1 MIDQYKY
8 QPIVPTDWPPPVGQ
22 DFFGRLALLQTQDR
36 HVTPQTILQ
45 KQWCML
51 RGQVDKI
58 PQVTQDKQIDI
69 QDVLKPCDSGQS
81 LRVVVDGPPGIGK
94 TTLCRKLLNM
104 WAKGELTHGQYNLVL
119 YCPLRNDKVA
129 QANELKQLFKYT
141 YDCNEVTT
149 VTEWL
154 QNIHGQG
161 FLIIFDGWDELN
173 TDLRQSSLAARII
186 RREILAKCSVIVTSR
201 SYASYSLLEI
211 SSVNKHV
218 EVLGFSEEEIKA
230 VVEGTLEKEPHLAE
244 KLIQDLEVR
253 GDVQSLCYVP
263 LVCSI
268 VISVYRQSD
277 GQLPTTLTELY
288 ENFILQTVRRH
299 VKINRID
306 NTKPVQVYSLHHLP
320 SVLDTTFKEICH
332 FAYLSLKENNPK
344 MTFSSIQLRHSLGQ
358 SEKEGYLGLM
368 TTFIV
373 GIEERYQFLHL
384 SIQEFLAA
392 WWIAKYEKTEEMFAE
407 HFDNDHFRMC
417 LMFVAGLTDLKH
429 ESYQQY
435 FNNELDLQCKRRPLF
450 GFEKCYYS
458 HFRQKSATVRPH
470 IDSLLSDEW
479 DGILFQL
486 LYESQNTKL
495 CQILSQSMKNHSL
508 CLCGLRSSLFDTLC
522 LGFFLNNSNTTWNYL
537 DLGWLKERKVQLLT
551 NILMNN
557 VKCKELEIKVWFQGN
572 DQKSIKLLVT
582 LFQSSFSHNLQ
593 ECYITL
599 HLETPV
605 PQNISNVIL
614 VLLHLIKLQHLKIL
628 HFKISYHGYLKPEEN
643 YIQIDRMIL
652 SELKKS
658 LYINSTLQEL
668 VLSITSININGSF
681 FSSDIIEIVNSVIKG
696 VTRNKSIQTFLL
708 ECNDLQSTH
717 NISSN
722 EVTDKLLKQLLRD
735 NHTIQ
740 AFKLNIPDVLS
751 PDIVNTP
758 LTALDIRS
766 RCYHQQ
772 TSLFSQHIKGLHC
785 LILDHIRYPVP
796 LPLLF
801 QCHPNLQQLELSLNT
816 AESVIEL
823 FTILQS
829 NTTVKALKVKIII
842 YASIGPSTIYDSI
855 GPSTIYD
862 SMAPSLQDMLTLN
875 KTIEYFEIDT
885 KILTSTISSTYLSF
899 LTTGLSHNT
908 SLQELNVPIPR
919 ALSDTN
925 YEQITTLFNVISH
938 KKKLTELKVNFILD
952 QSCVSS
958 DCEYEKIMTP
968 LFYEQGLPL
977 ITKMLQSHTTMRLFN
992 ICCQHIDY
1000 AQSQPNWIKLT
1011 QHFWQ
1016 TVFLHPTLQ
1025 YIGIKPLLR
1034 FSVLK
1039 DTLQSQEK
1047 TLIDIHKQQQ
1057 SLKPLPI
1064 IDLLN

>member
-36 HVTPQTILQ
+36 HATPQTILQ

-81 LRVVVDGPPGIGK
+81 LRVIVDGPPGIGK

-149 VTEWL
+149 VTEWV

-161 FLIIFDGWDELN
+161 LLIIFDGWDELS

-201 SYASYSLLEI
+201 SYTSYSLLKL
-211 SSVNKHV
+211 SSVNRHV

-230 VVEGTLEKEPHLAE
+230 VVKGTLEKEPLIVD
-244 KLIQDLEVR
+244 KLIQDLKVR

-277 GQLPTTLTELY
+277 GQLPITLTELY

-299 VKINRID
+299 VEKGVK

-332 FAYLSLKENNPK
+332 FAYLSLKDNNPK
-344 MTFSSIQLRHSLGQ
+344 MTFSSIQLSHSLGQ
-358 SEKEGYLGLM
+358 SVKEGYLGLM

-373 GIEERYQFLHL
+373 GIKERYQFLHL
-384 SIQEFLAA
+384 SIQEFLAT
-392 WWIAKYEKTEEMFAE
+392 WWIAKYEKTEEVFAE
-407 HFDNDHFRMC
+407 HFDNDHIRMC
-417 LMFVAGLTDLKH
+417 LMFVAGLTHLEH

-435 FNNELDLQCKRRPLF
+435 FNKELDLQCKRRPLF
-450 GFEKCYYS
+450 GFKKCYYS
-458 HFRQKSATVRPH
+458 HFRQNSATVRPH
-470 IDSLLSDEW
+470 ICSSLSDEW
-479 DGILFQL
+479 DGTLFQL

-508 CLCGLRSSLFDTLC
+508 CLRRRRSSLFDTLC
-522 LGFFLNNSNTTWNYL
+522 LGFFLKNSNITWNYL
-537 DLGWLKERKVQLLT
+537 DLGWLNGQQVQLLT
-551 NILMNN
+551 NTLMNN
-557 VKCKELEIKVWFQGN
+557 VKCKGLEIEVFFGDD
-572 DQKSIKLLVT
+572 DQKAMKLFVT

-599 HLETPV
+599 YSHRLL
-605 PQNISNVIL
+605 QNISDVTL

-628 HFKISYHGYLKPEEN
+628 HLKITKTLKITYIKQLKPEED
-643 YIQIDRMIL
+643 YIQIDKRIL
-652 SELKKS
+652 SELEES
-658 LYINSTLQEL
+658 LHINNTLKEL
-668 VLSITSININGSF
+668 VLDIANDISDISS
-681 FSSDIIEIVNSVIKG
+681 FSSDIIDIVYSVIKG

-708 ECNDLQSTH
+708 ECDDLKRTH
-717 NISSN
+717 NISSK

-740 AFKLNIPDVLS
+740 ALKLNIPDVLS
-751 PDIVNTP
+751 LDIVNTP
-758 LTALDIRS
+758 LTALDIGPS
-766 RCYHQQ
+766 RWCYHQQ
-772 TSLFSQHIKGLHC
+772 TSLFPQHIKGLHC
-785 LILDHIRYPVP
+785 LILDHKLYQVP

-801 QCHPNLQQLELSLNT
+801 QCHPNLQQLELSLDT

-829 NTTVKALKVKIII
+829 NTTVKALKVVIPNK
-842 YASIGPSTIYDSI
+842 TIYN
-855 GPSTIYD
+855 
-862 SMAPSLQDMLTLN
+862 SMGPSLQDMLTLN
-875 KTIEYFEIDT
+875 QTIEYFEIDHGF
-885 KILTSTISSTYLSF
+885 TIFIPSTYLSF

-908 SLQELNVPIPR
+908 SLQELSVPIP
-919 ALSDTN
+919 LYDTN
-925 YEQITTLFNVISH
+925 YEQITTLFNVVPH
-938 KKKLTELKVNFILD
+938 KNKLTELKVSFILD

-958 DCEYEKIMTP
+958 DYSFEERKQIMTSS
-968 LFYEQGLPL
+968 FYEQLLPL
-977 ITKMLQSHTTMRLFN
+977 ITNILQSHKTMKQKLLY
-992 ICCQHIDY
+992 ICCQHNIDNTL
-1000 AQSQPNWIKLT
+1000 SQPNWIELT

-1025 YIGIKPLLR
+1025 YIGIESLFD

-1047 TLIDIHKQQQ
+1047 TLIDMHKQQQ
-1057 SLKPLPI
+1057 PLKPLPI
-1064 IDLLN
+1064 IDSL

>member
-1 MIDQYKY
+1 MIDQYKH
-8 QPIVPTDWPPPVGQ
+8 QPIVSTDWPPPVGQ

-36 HVTPQTILQ
+36 HATPQTILQ

-69 QDVLKPCDSGQS
+69 QDVLKPCDSCQS
-81 LRVVVDGPPGIGK
+81 LRVVVDGSPGIGK
-94 TTLCRKLLNM
+94 TTLCHKLLNM
-104 WAKGELTHGQYNLVL
+104 WAKGELTHGQYSLVL
-119 YCPLRNDKVA
+119 YCPLRNDMMA
-129 QANELKQLFKYT
+129 QANGLKQLLKYT

-161 FLIIFDGWDELN
+161 LLIIFDGWDELS

-186 RREILAKCSVIVTSR
+186 RGEILAKCSVIVTSR
-201 SYASYSLLEI
+201 SYASYSLLKL
-211 SSVNKHV
+211 SSVNRHI

-230 VVEGTLEKEPHLAE
+230 VVEGTLEKEPLIAE
-244 KLIQDLEVR
+244 KIIQDLEVR

-277 GQLPTTLTELY
+277 GQLPITLTELY

-299 VKINRID
+299 VEKRID
-306 NTKPVQVYSLHHLP
+306 NIEPVQVYSLHHLP

-332 FAYLSLKENNPK
+332 FAYLSLKGNNPK
-344 MTFSSIQLRHSLGQ
+344 MTFSSIQLCNSLGQ
-358 SEKEGYLGLM
+358 SVKEGYLGLM

-392 WWIAKYEKTEEMFAE
+392 WWIAKYEKTEEVFVE

-417 LMFVAGLTDLKH
+417 LIFVAGLTHLEH

-435 FNNELDLQCKRRPLF
+435 FNKELDLQCKRRPLF
-450 GFEKCYYS
+450 GFKKCYYS
-458 HFRQKSATVRPH
+458 HFKQNSASVRPH
-470 IDSLLSDEW
+470 IRSLLSDEW

-508 CLCGLRSSLFDTLC
+508 CIRGLRSSLFNILC
-522 LGFFLNNSNTTWNYL
+522 LGFFLNNSNITWNYL
-537 DLGWLKERKVQLLT
+537 DLGWLNGQQVQLLT
-551 NILMNN
+551 NKLMNN
-557 VKCKELEIKVWFQGN
+557 CKCKRLEILVLFRDN
-572 DQKSIKLLVT
+572 DQKAMKLFVN
-582 LFQSSFSHNLQ
+582 LFQSSFSYNLQ

-599 HLETPV
+599 V
-605 PQNISNVIL
+605 SRRPQNISDVTL

-628 HFKISYHGYLKPEEN
+628 HFKIKYRHLITVEDYIHLED
-643 YIQIDRMIL
+643 YIQIDKRIL
-652 SELKKS
+652 SELEES
-658 LYINSTLQEL
+658 LYINNILQEL
-668 VLSITSININGSF
+668 VADIKNYFSDISS
-681 FSSDIIEIVNSVIKG
+681 FSSDIADTVNSVIKG

-708 ECNDLQSTH
+708 ECNERTH
-717 NISSN
+717 NISSK
-722 EVTDKLLKQLLRD
+722 EVHDKLVKQLLRD

-740 AFKLNIPDVLS
+740 ALKLNIPYVLS
-751 PDIVNTP
+751 LDIVNTP
-758 LTALDIRS
+758 LTALEIRPQWW
-766 RCYHQQ
+766 YYQQ
-772 TSLFSQHIKGLHC
+772 TSLFPQHIKGLHC
-785 LILDHIRYPVP
+785 LILDHKLYPIP

-801 QCHPNLQQLELSLNT
+801 QCHPNLQQLELSLCT
-816 AESVIEL
+816 ADSVIEL
-823 FTILQS
+823 FTIIQS
-829 NTTVKALKVKIII
+829 NTTVKALRVE
-842 YASIGPSTIYDSI
+842 TRND
-855 GPSTIYD
+855 TIYD
-862 SMAPSLQDMLTLN
+862 SMGSSLQDMLTLN
-875 KTIEYFEIDT
+875 KTIECFEIDHDDY
-885 KILTSTISSTYLSF
+885 TSTIPSTYMSF

-908 SLQELNVPIPR
+908 SLQELSVPIP
-919 ALSDTN
+919 LSDTN
-925 YEQITTLFNVISH
+925 YEQITTIFNVISH
-938 KKKLTELKVNFILD
+938 KNKLTKLKVNFILD
-952 QSCVSS
+952 QSYVSS
-958 DCEYEKIMTP
+958 DCKYEKRRQIMTS

-977 ITKMLQSHTTMRLFN
+977 FTDMSKSHTTMRLFR
-992 ICCQHIDY
+992 IQCKDIDD
-1000 AQSQPNWIKLT
+1000 ALSQLNWIELT

-1016 TVFLHPTLQ
+1016 TVFLHHTVQ
-1025 YIGIKPLLR
+1025 YIGIKSLFPI
-1034 FSVLK
+1034 SVLK

-1057 SLKPLPI
+1057 PLKPLPI
-1064 IDLLN
+1064 IDLL

>member
-1 MIDQYKY
+1 
-8 QPIVPTDWPPPVGQ
+8 
-22 DFFGRLALLQTQDR
+22 
-36 HVTPQTILQ
+36 
-45 KQWCML
+45 ML

-58 PQVTQDKQIDI
+58 QDKQIDI

-81 LRVVVDGPPGIGK
+81 LRVIVDGPPGIGK

-104 WAKGELTHGQYNLVL
+104 WTKGELTHGQYNLVL

-129 QANELKQLFKYT
+129 QASTLADLSVYQSPTVLKVV
-141 YDCNEVTT
+141 EWMTT
-149 VTEWL
+149 TEGEGL
-154 QNIHGQG
+154 
-161 FLIIFDGWDELN
+161 LIIFDGWDELS
-173 TDLRQSSLAARII
+173 TDLRQSSLAAKII
-186 RREILAKCSVIVTSR
+186 RREILAKCSVIVTSC
-201 SYASYSLLEI
+201 SYTSYSLLKL
-211 SSVNKHV
+211 SSVNRHV

-230 VVEGTLEKEPHLAE
+230 VVKGTLEKEPHLAE
-244 KLIQDLEVR
+244 KLIHDLEVR

-268 VISVYRQSD
+268 VISVYRESG

-299 VKINRID
+299 VEKRVD
-306 NTKPVQVYSLHHLP
+306 NTNPVQVYSLHHLP

-332 FAYLSLKENNPK
+332 FAYLSLKDNNPK
-344 MTFSSIQLRHSLGQ
+344 MTFSSIQLCHSLSQ

-373 GIEERYQFLHL
+373 GIEKRYQFLHL

-392 WWIAKYEKTEEMFAE
+392 WWIANYEKTEEVFAE

-417 LMFVAGLTDLKH
+417 LMFVAGLTHLEHD
-429 ESYQQY
+429 SYQQY
-435 FNNELDLQCKRRPLF
+435 FNKELDLQCKRRPLF

-458 HFRQKSATVRPH
+458 HFKQNSANVRPH
-470 IDSLLSDEW
+470 IHSHLFDEW

-508 CLCGLRSSLFDTLC
+508 CLHGLRSSLFDILC
-522 LGFFLNNSNTTWNYL
+522 LGFFLNNSNITWKYL
-537 DLGWLKERKVQLLT
+537 DLGHLNGQLVQLIT

-557 VKCKELEIKVWFQGN
+557 VKCKGIEIELWFEDNVQN
-572 DQKSIKLLVT
+572 AMKLLVN

-599 HLETPV
+599 YLETPV
-605 PQNISNVIL
+605 PQNISDVTL
-614 VLLHLIKLQHLKIL
+614 VLLHLIKLQHLKTL
-628 HFKISYHGYLKPEEN
+628 HFKKEYQGHLKHEKD
-643 YIQIDRMIL
+643 YTQIDKIIL
-652 SELKKS
+652 SELEES
-658 LYINSTLQEL
+658 LYINNTLQEL
-668 VLSITSININGSF
+668 VLNITNIDINT
-681 FSSDIIEIVNSVIKG
+681 SSLSMDIADIVNSVIKG

-708 ECNDLQSTH
+708 ECDDLEWTH

-722 EVTDKLLKQLLRD
+722 EVRDNLVEQLLRD

-740 AFKLNIPDVLS
+740 ALEMNIPDVLLL
-751 PDIVNTP
+751 DIVNSP
-758 LTALDIRS
+758 LTALEIRPPWWY
-766 RCYHQQ
+766 CQQ
-772 TSLFSQHIKGLHC
+772 ASLFPQHIKGLHC
-785 LILDHIRYPVP
+785 LILNHTLYPVP

-801 QCHPNLQQLELSLNT
+801 QCHPNLQQLELTLNT

-829 NTTVKALKVKIII
+829 NTTVRALKVEIWNNSI
-842 YASIGPSTIYDSI
+842 YDSMNITIYDSMNT
-855 GPSTIYD
+855 TIYD
-862 SMAPSLQDMLTLN
+862 SMAPSLQDML
-875 KTIEYFEIDT
+875 KTNQAIEYFEID
-885 KILTSTISSTYLSF
+885 SYDFTIPSTYLSF

-908 SLQELNVPIPR
+908 SLQELSVPIP
-919 ALSDTN
+919 LSDAN
-925 YEQITTLFNVISH
+925 CEQTTTTLFNVISH
-938 KKKLTELKVNFILD
+938 KNKLTELEVNFIVD
-952 QSCVSS
+952 QS
-958 DCEYEKIMTP
+958 YESTDYSYEEKQQIMTP

-977 ITKMLQSHTTMRLFN
+977 ITNMLQSHTTMRLLY
-992 ICCQHIDY
+992 IYCEHIDY
-1000 AQSQPNWIKLT
+1000 ALCQPNWIKLS

-1025 YIGIKPLLR
+1025 YIKSNFSLVLR
-1034 FSVLK
+1034 

-1057 SLKPLPI
+1057 LLKPLPI
-1064 IDLLN
+1064 IDQHYD